1 MITTGEL
8 KKSIVLVLDGELYR
22 VLDYQHV
29 KQGRGSAMVRITLRN
44 LRTGATTE
52 RTFPAG
58 SKFEDVELDRA
69 VVQYQYA
76 DGDTYHFMDTASYD
90 QVTLTAKEL
99 GAARNYLREQD
110 TIDLLSYDGK
120 AIDVELPTA
129 VVLEVTWTEPGVR
142 GDTATAANKP
152 ATMDTGLVVNVPLFV
167 NIGDKIKVD
176 TRTGGYI
183 ERV

>member
-110 TIDLLSYDGK
+110 TIDLLSYEGK

-129 VVLEVTWTEPGVR
+129 VVLEVAWTEPGVR

-152 ATMDTGLVVNVPLFV
+152 ATMDTGLGVNVPLFV

>member
-8 KKSIVLVLDGELYR
+8 KKNTIILLDGELYKI
-22 VLDYQHV
+22 LDYQHV
-29 KQGRGSAMVRITLRN
+29 KQGRGSAVARLTLRN

-52 RTFPAG
+52 RTFPSG
-58 SKFEDVELDRA
+58 TKFEDVELDRQT
-69 VVQYQYA
+69 VQFQYR
-76 DGDTYHFMDTASYD
+76 DGDTYHFMDTASYE
-90 QVTLTAKEL
+90 QVALSDADV
-99 GAARNYLREQD
+99 GAARHYLREQD
-110 TIDLLSYDGK
+110 SVDLLSYDGQ
-120 AIDVELPTA
+120 AIDLELPTA
-129 VVLEVTWTEPGVR
+129 VALEVAWTEPGVR
-142 GDTATAANKP
+142 GDTASAANKP

>member
-8 KKSIVLVLDGELYR
+8 KKSTIIVLDGELYKI
-22 VLDYQHV
+22 LDYQHV
-29 KQGRGSAMVRITLRN
+29 KQGRGSAVVRIMLRSLRN
-44 LRTGATTE
+44 GANTE

-69 VVQYQYA
+69 VVQFQYV
-76 DGDTYHFMDTASYD
+76 DGDTYHFMDTVSYE

-99 GAARNYLREQD
+99 GTARNYLREQD
-110 TIDLLSYDGK
+110 TADLLTYDGK
-120 AIDVELPTA
+120 AVDVELPTSVILQVA
-129 VVLEVTWTEPGVR
+129 WTEPGVR
-142 GDTATAANKP
+142 GDTATSAYKA
-152 ATMDTGLVVNVPLFV
+152 ATMDTGLAVNVPLFV

-183 ERV
+183 ERA

>member
-8 KKSIVLVLDGELYR
+8 KKSLVLVLDGELYR

-90 QVTLTAKEL
+90 QITLTAKEL

-110 TIDLLSYDGK
+110 TIDLLSHEGK

-129 VVLEVTWTEPGVR
+129 VVLEVAWTEPGVR

>member
-8 KKSIVLVLDGELYR
+8 KKNTIIVLDGELYKIM
-22 VLDYQHV
+22 DYQHV
-29 KQGRGSAMVRITLRN
+29 KQGRGSAVARITLRR
-44 LRTGATTE
+44 LRTGATTD
-52 RTFPAG
+52 RTFPSG
-58 SKFEDVELDRA
+58 SKFEDVELDRQI
-69 VVQYQYA
+69 VQLQYVE
-76 DGDTYHFMDTASYD
+76 GDTYHFMDTESYD
-90 QVTLTAKEL
+90 QITLTAAEV
-99 GAARNYLREQD
+99 GNARNYLREQD
-110 TIDLLSYDGK
+110 TADLLSYDGK
-120 AIDVELPTA
+120 AVDLELPTA

-167 NIGDKIKVD
+167 NMGDKIKVD

>member
-8 KKSIVLVLDGELYR
+8 KKNTIIVLDGELYKIM
-22 VLDYQHV
+22 DYQHV
-29 KQGRGSAMVRITLRN
+29 KQGRGSAVARITLRS
-44 LRTGATTE
+44 LRTGANTD
-52 RTFPAG
+52 RTFPSG
-58 SKFEDVELDRA
+58 SKFDDVELDRQI
-69 VVQYQYA
+69 VQLQYV

-90 QVTLTAKEL
+90 QITLTTAEM
-99 GAARNYLREQD
+99 GNARHYLREQD
-110 TIDLLSYDGK
+110 TADLLSYNGK
-120 AIDVELPTA
+120 AVDLELPTA

-167 NIGDKIKVD
+167 NMGDKIKVD
-176 TRTGGYI
+176 TRTGGYL

>member
-8 KKSIVLVLDGELYR
+8 KKSIVLVLDGVVYR

-69 VVQYQYA
+69 VVQFQYV

-110 TIDLLSYDGK
+110 TIDLLSYEGK

>member
-90 QVTLTAKEL
+90 QITLTAKEL

-110 TIDLLSYDGK
+110 TIDLLAHEGK

-129 VVLEVTWTEPGVR
+129 VVLEVAWTEPGVR

>member
-8 KKSIVLVLDGELYR
+8 KKSTVIVLDGELFKI
-22 VLDYQHV
+22 LDYQHV
-29 KQGRGSAMVRITLRN
+29 KQGRGSATARITLRN

-69 VVQYQYA
+69 VIQFQYQ
-76 DGDTYHFMDTASYD
+76 DGDTYHFMDTGSYD
-90 QVTLTAKEL
+90 QVTLTTKEL
-99 GAARNYLREQD
+99 GSARSYIREQD
-110 TIDLLSYDGK
+110 TADLLTYNGQ
-120 AIDVELPTA
+120 AIAVELPA
-129 VVLEVTWTEPGVR
+129 SVILQVEWTEPGVR

-167 NIGDKIKVD
+167 NIGDKVKVD

-183 ERV
+183 ERA

>member
-8 KKSIVLVLDGELYR
+8 KKSIVLVLDGELFR

-29 KQGRGSAMVRITLRN
+29 KQGRGSAMARITMRN

-52 RTFPAG
+52 RTFPSG

-120 AIDVELPTA
+120 AIDLELPTA
-129 VVLEVTWTEPGVR
+129 VVLEVAWTEPGVR

>member
-90 QVTLTAKEL
+90 QVTLTAREL
-99 GAARNYLREQD
+99 GTARNYLRG
-110 TIDLLSYDGK
+110 DG
-120 AIDVELPTA
+120 VQFTA
-129 VVLEVTWTEPGVR
+129 VGHRIYQLCRERGLGVDLPR
-142 GDTATAANKP
+142 E
-152 ATMDTGLVVNVPLFV
+152 LFLQ
-167 NIGDKIKVD
+167 DEK
-176 TRTGGYI
+176 YI
-183 ERV
+183 P

>member
-8 KKSIVLVLDGELYR
+8 KKNIIVVLDGELYK

-29 KQGRGSAMVRITLRN
+29 KQGRGSAVVRINLRS
-44 LRTGATTE
+44 LRTGANTE
-52 RTFPAG
+52 RSFPAG
-58 SKFEDVELDRA
+58 SKFEDVELDRQ
-69 VVQYQYA
+69 VVQLQYV
-76 DGDTYHFMDTASYD
+76 DGDTYHFMDTVTYE
-90 QVTLTAKEL
+90 QVAISS
-99 GAARNYLREQD
+99 AAVGNARPYLREQD
-110 TIDLLSYDGK
+110 TADLLSYNGQP
-120 AIDVELPTA
+120 IDMELPA
-129 VVLEVTWTEPGVR
+129 SVVLQVTWTEPGVR

>member
-110 TIDLLSYDGK
+110 TIDLLSYEGK